1 MSKNLSI
8 PVELCRLNGWGGYI
22 NYGYMAL
29 AGSCARACDLG
40 SAQAGNHGFARM
52 GKIIIEILK
61 AGGAMQGLR
70 SARYQCS
77 STNIRENP

>member
-1 MSKNLSI
+1 
-8 PVELCRLNGWGGYI
+8 
-22 NYGYMAL
+22 MAL

-77 STNIRENP
+77 STNIRENPELIYSFLKQQAVLCLFIV